1 MGTETSI
8 TQLNHSNHLLQSV
21 KKNNPLMGTETCN
34 CFRGMIKDL
43 HKVKKNNLLMG
54 TKTAMT
60 MWQNVLP
67 RFWIG

>member
-1 MGTETSI
+1 
-8 TQLNHSNHLLQSV
+8 
-21 KKNNPLMGTETCN
+21 MGTETCN